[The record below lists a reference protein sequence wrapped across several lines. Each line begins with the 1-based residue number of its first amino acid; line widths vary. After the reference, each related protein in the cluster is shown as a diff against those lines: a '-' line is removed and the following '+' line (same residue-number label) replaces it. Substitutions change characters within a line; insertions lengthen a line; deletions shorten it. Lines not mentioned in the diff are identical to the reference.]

1 VTTITKPLVDRLLG
15 DVTLTALAPGGVWLD
30 TAPPP
35 NEAPRPVII
44 VALQRA
50 PLDGETVDCET
61 VVRRFAYLIA
71 VEGTQTQAV
80 AVRNAAARVEV
91 LMHREKWTASGW
103 TVTRSAFVD
112 TVERAYVDGDARLL
126 AVIGQLEVVA
136 QQG

>member
-1 VTTITKPLVDRLLG
+1 MTTITKPLVDVLLG
-15 DVTLTALAPGGVWLD
+15 DATLTGLAPGGVWLD
-30 TAPPP
+30 TAPPTS
-35 NEAPRPVII
+35 EAPRPVVI

-71 VEGTQTQAV
+71 VEGTQTQAED
-80 AVRNAAARVEV
+80 VRDAAGRIEA
-91 LMHREKWTASGW
+91 LLHRELWTATGW

-112 TVERAYVDGDARLL
+112 AVERAYVDGDARLL

-136 QQG
+136 QQD